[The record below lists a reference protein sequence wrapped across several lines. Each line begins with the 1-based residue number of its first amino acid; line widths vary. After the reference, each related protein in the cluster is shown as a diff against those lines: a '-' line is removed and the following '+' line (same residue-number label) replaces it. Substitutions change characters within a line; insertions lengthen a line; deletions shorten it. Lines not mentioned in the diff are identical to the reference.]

1 MFMKMK
7 GSQTVRNEL
16 VVDSPVGNLRLSA
29 SNKGLIAIDVKAK
42 YSKEATKPDGRAQE
56 ILAEAR
62 KQLEQY
68 FAGDR
73 KKFTIPLD
81 LHGTPFQVQAWKTLT
96 RIPYGKTISYGEQA
110 RAMRK
115 GKAFRAV
122 GSANGK
128 NPIPIVVPCHRVI
141 ASNGGLGGYSL
152 GLKMKRQLMKLEGIS
167 AAE

>member
-1 MFMKMK
+1 MKPA
-7 GSQTVRNEL
+7 QIVRNEL
-16 VVDSPVGNLRLSA
+16 VIETPVGKLRLVA
-29 SNKGLIAIDVKAK
+29 SDKGLTAIDVKAT
-42 YSKEATKPDGRAQE
+42 YSRLATKPDGRAQK
-56 ILAEAR
+56 ILAETR
-62 KQLEQY
+62 KQLTQY

-73 KKFTIPLD
+73 KKFDVPFD
-81 LHGTPFQVQAWKTLT
+81 LSGTPFQLKAWKTLT

-110 RAMRK
+110 KAMRK
-115 GKAFRAV
+115 TKAFRAV

-128 NPIPIVVPCHRVI
+128 NPIPIIIPCHRVI

>member
-1 MFMKMK
+1 MKMK

-16 VVDSPVGNLRLSA
+16 VVDSPVGKLRLSA

-96 RIPYGKTISYGEQA
+96 RIP
-110 RAMRK
+110 
-115 GKAFRAV
+115 
-122 GSANGK
+122 
-128 NPIPIVVPCHRVI
+128 
-141 ASNGGLGGYSL
+141 
-152 GLKMKRQLMKLEGIS
+152 
-167 AAE
+167 

>member
-1 MFMKMK
+1 MKMK

-16 VVDSPVGNLRLSA
+16 VVDSPVGKLRLSA

-56 ILAEAR
+56 ILAETR

-81 LHGTPFQVQAWKTLT
+81 LHGTPFQVHAWKTLT